1 MKFLFLRL
9 LRKIGGPLL
18 ITCLFA
24 PAWVFATPLISNLP
38 FDKIQ
43 DVTVD
48 IHGLI
53 PTMLNFGTVEVETA
67 SKEDDGDF
75 VMRAV
80 RDPDNVRRVIFDR
93 HNGN

>member
-1 MKFLFLRL
+1 VTEKRIIDVQQKQFFDRE
-9 LRKIGGPLL
+9 
-18 ITCLFA
+18 
-24 PAWVFATPLISNLP
+24 ISNLP